1 MFFPGTSVGSKQQFG
16 QVLAG
21 YHMDIPDRPTKE
33 VLLPM
38 VRCKG
43 GVPLCGVTTQP
54 TREFGRFSGV
64 FGYFPLY
71 QHRGCLG
78 PVLDYETLLGNT
90 VSAFHDFF

>member
-1 MFFPGTSVGSKQQFG
+1 
-16 QVLAG
+16 
-21 YHMDIPDRPTKE
+21 MDIPDRPIKE
-33 VLLPM
+33 VFRQM

-43 GVPLCGVTTQP
+43 GVPLCGVTTYP
-54 TREFGRFSGV
+54 TRESARSSGV

-78 PVLDYETLLGNT
+78 PVLDSETLLGNT

>member
-1 MFFPGTSVGSKQQFG
+1 
-16 QVLAG
+16 
-21 YHMDIPDRPTKE
+21 MDIPDRPIKE
-33 VLLPM
+33 VFRQM

-43 GVPLCGVTTQP
+43 GVPLCGVTTYP
-54 TREFGRFSGV
+54 TRESARSSGV

-78 PVLDYETLLGNT
+78 PVLDPETLLGNT